1 MNSYFEQSGF
11 YGHPHQTAA
20 GMMSS
25 AASHHDQAS
34 AAAAYRGFPLSLGMS
49 SYVNHHLHQTR
60 SPHSAGSAA
69 ASTQDLPYDASVT
82 GTAAAYHSKQIYEG
96 SLTGV
101 VYNNKECSKSSS
113 GTAAD
118 TNGYKDVWN
127 ATTGASAAQS
137 TGSSVP
143 VRPSACTPDSR
154 VSGYIDA
161 AAGSPASRTGST
173 VGSGTAAWNAN
184 CGIGTPSAQTATS
197 GLHQSNHT
205 FYPWMAIAGES
216 PHTNYLLFTYKYIL
230 LFILCET
237 IKPYHLS
244 VCTYNSIQ
252 YDSKNLNA

>member
-49 SYVNHHLHQTR
+49 SYVNHHLQQTR
-60 SPHSAGSAA
+60 CSSAASAA
-69 ASTQDLPYDASVT
+69 ASIQDLPYDASM
-82 GTAAAYHSKQIYEG
+82 TAAAAYNNKIYEG
-96 SLTGV
+96 SCSSSST
-101 VYNNKECSKSSS
+101 YNNKECSSKSPS

-127 ATTGASAAQS
+127 ATTGASAAQT

-161 AAGSPASRTGST
+161 AASSPASRTGST

-216 PHTNYLLFTYKYIL
+216 PPPFVYTKHIYPF
-230 LFILCET
+230 
-237 IKPYHLS
+237 
-244 VCTYNSIQ
+244 VC
-252 YDSKNLNA
+252 